1 MSYYKKIKH
10 IIPTLVIVAFGS
22 VISLAFLRW
31 LLTIQFP
38 LIAISEDLWSLW
50 FPLFLSWI
58 PIFIW
63 LKPRFEVLSSNAF
76 EDRRRSLF
84 VFISWGLVG
93 SMLFV
98 SQSYFTTATGKLS
111 NLTSI
116 DETKS
121 LEKSRY
127 FRIENLSVDKHRGGT
142 YTDFRV
148 SGRHR
153 ENLKIDIY
161 YAYPIIS
168 NSSNELQSTPK
179 IWYGVKFHDQINNR
193 LAQEEKEK
201 LIIRF
206 HKKCA
211 RLIKRFDFN
220 EFDHLEKKP
229 KSNIRANYYRAIEKS
244 INQSVDNSFIIFE
257 PIQSKFE
264 DRNGE
269 KFMWIFRSFGIGMA
283 IIMLLLLWPGYSEEE
298 YQKFKS
304 GKKSKNDDLI
314 DLLKFLI
321 PKDHHYVTSIILN
334 LNLLVFIIMVFSGV
348 DPFSPNGAE
357 LLEWGANRRDETM
370 SGDWWRLITS
380 MFVHSGIMHLVL
392 NMFSLLIASFFIEP
406 LLGRKD
412 FAILYI
418 IAGIFGS
425 VASIIWFHNTI
436 SVGASGAIFGI
447 FGALL
452 GLLSTDAY
460 PKESKKLI
468 LWLSGLFVGINLL
481 MGLTGGIDNAAHIG
495 GLVSGAG
502 IGVLLYNNSKTKK

>member
-1 MSYYKKIKH
+1 M
-10 IIPTLVIVAFGS
+10 
-22 VISLAFLRW
+22 RW

-50 FPLFLSWI
+50 LPLLLPWI
-58 PIFIW
+58 PILIW
-63 LKPRFEVLSSNAF
+63 LKPRLDILTFNDL

-84 VFISWGLVG
+84 LFISWGLIG

-116 DETKS
+116 DEIKS
-121 LEKSRY
+121 LEKFRY
-127 FRIENLSVDKHRGGT
+127 FRIENLSVDKHRGGS

-148 SGRHR
+148 SGRHH

-161 YAYPIIS
+161 YAYPIRS
-168 NSSNELQSTPK
+168 NPSNQLETTPK
-179 IWYGVKFHDQINNR
+179 IWYGVKFQNQINNR

-211 RLIKRFDFN
+211 RLIKHFDFN
-220 EFDHLEKKP
+220 EFDYLEKNP
-229 KSNIRANYYRAIEKS
+229 KSSIRANYYRAIEKS
-244 INQSVDNSFIIFE
+244 IGQSADSSFIVLE

-264 DRNGE
+264 DRNGD
-269 KFMWIFRSFGIGMA
+269 KFMWIFRAFGIGIS
-283 IIMLLLLWPGYSEEE
+283 IIILLLLWPGYSEEE

-304 GKKSKNDDLI
+304 GKKSKNDDFI
-314 DLLKFLI
+314 QVLKFLI

-334 LNLLVFIIMVFSGV
+334 INLLVFIIMVFSGV
-348 DPFSPNGAE
+348 DPLSPNSVE

-370 SGDWWRLITS
+370 SGEWWRLFTS
-380 MFVHSGIMHLVL
+380 MFIHAGIMHLVL
-392 NMFSLLIASFFIEP
+392 NIFSLLIASFFMEP
-406 LLGRKD
+406 LFGRKD
-412 FAILYI
+412 FAFLYI
-418 IAGIFGS
+418 AAGISGS
-425 VASIIWFHNTI
+425 IASILWYPNTI
-436 SVGASGAIFGI
+436 SIGASGAIFGV

-502 IGVLLYNNSKTKK
+502 IGVLLYNNQKSKKV